1 MLVVETGLRGVVD
14 FVELEDVRVV
24 ELADAGVLVEY
35 VLGVDEVVLG
45 SECAF
50 VVVRSEDEYAD
61 VLREVAPD
69 VLRVP
74 VVLVDLP
81 SARAFRSFFIL

>member
-1 MLVVETGLRGVVD
+1 MLVVETGLRVVVD
-14 FVELEDVRVV
+14 FVELENVL

-45 SECAF
+45 SECVF

-61 VLREVAPD
+61 VLREVAPE

-74 VVLVDLP
+74 VILVDLP